1 MLVAILIL
9 KNEDS
14 KKPPAKEKTPT
25 EESVEESAPEVT
37 TEPAEPA
44 VIVGSDPTIE
54 EEILPNG
61 ENNEAPVDTGEPVAE
76 AVISEEENAVEPEAI
91 ETTTPEPENTVAEE
105 SPQEESAI
113 EPPLEPSDEGL
124 TGQATI

>member
-1 MLVAILIL
+1 M
-9 KNEDS
+9 
-14 KKPPAKEKTPT
+14 
-25 EESVEESAPEVT
+25 
-37 TEPAEPA
+37 
-44 VIVGSDPTIE
+44 
-54 EEILPNG
+54 
-61 ENNEAPVDTGEPVAE
+61 
-76 AVISEEENAVEPEAI
+76 ISEEENAVEPEAI